1 MGKVKTKNLTNFM
14 ATSTPIASSKG
25 KGLPQM
31 KFKSTPIRT
40 EKRKT
45 PTIEKR
51 RSETNIE
58 SRKKRWRPGTL
69 ALREIRA
76 YQRTYTTLI
85 PRASFGRLVREITS
99 RICPTELRFQRDS
112 LEAIQSAAESYMIQL
127 FEDSVMAMI
136 HGKRVTL
143 RVSDMSLVR
152 RIRGE
157 KDFIYGI

>member
-1 MGKVKTKNLTNFM
+1 QVGFMPNKSMTDQILTICQVAGKAHEFQHTTYIACVDFKAAFDLVDCYSLKLILEQTGFPYKKNLTNFM

-99 RICPTELRFQRDS
+99 RICPTEL
-112 LEAIQSAAESYMIQL
+112 
-127 FEDSVMAMI
+127 
-136 HGKRVTL
+136 
-143 RVSDMSLVR
+143 
-152 RIRGE
+152 
-157 KDFIYGI
+157 